1 VYLDNL
7 NRINVYNHIFS
18 VNNGGVGDM
27 FYLNSSSNVNI
38 DHNVYEFDSING
50 AFSTGDY
57 VSTGLNEWQAISGF
71 DMNSS
76 NAIPAFINDIS
87 YLHLDC
93 SVSTSG
99 VGKAIASVSSDIDG
113 NVRGTTPTV
122 GADEIVA
129 TGYLFAQDTIW
140 ICSTTVTLDAGNST
154 GSVSYLWSTSEV
166 TQTIEVTEAG
176 IYSVA
181 MTDDCGT

>member
-1 VYLDNL
+1 MYLDNL

-113 NVRGTTPTV
+113 NVRGITPTL
-122 GADEIVA
+122 GADGIVA